1 MGNRTRSIDCSKVCL
16 KVCPTRSKIEDNL
29 FYPLDWNPMER
40 PKLTAIV
47 TGAISL
53 LLGIVYLILVQI
65 LDSREMV
72 PAPIGLMLR
81 LLG

>member
-1 MGNRTRSIDCSKVCL
+1 
-16 KVCPTRSKIEDNL
+16 
-29 FYPLDWNPMER
+29 MER

-72 PAPIGLMLR
+72 PAPIGFMLLNLML
-81 LLG
+81 LNPWW